1 MQLYF
6 KGGTLLI
13 KVCISGLGRTGKE
26 IAKCIMNQTD
36 IQLVSVI
43 CSPDSKNMNKDLGEI
58 LEIGDT
64 GILIH
69 SSENLEQVIFRNK
82 PDVVI
87 DFSNAKSA
95 LDNARIF
102 SKYRVN
108 IVIGTTGFSNYELKK
123 LFVLARK
130 YKNGIVYAPNITLG
144 VNVLMLLTNLTASL
158 LSNYDFQ
165 ITEVHHKNK
174 LDSPSGTAKKIAG
187 EIQSGLKNKG
197 VFVSEADL
205 HINSVRA
212 GGIIGKHEVMIVGD
226 DDKIEI
232 SHESFSRKAF
242 AQGAIRAAQFIHKKS
257 GYYEM
262 RDVLDLE
269 KVLKTYIDNNDRT
282 RKREYYLNKKS
293 IPG

>member
-1 MQLYF
+1 M
-6 KGGTLLI
+6 I

-26 IAKCIMNQTD
+26 IAKCILNQKD
-36 IQLVSVI
+36 IQLVSAI
-43 CSPDSKNMNKDLGEI
+43 CSPSSKNLNKDLGQV
-58 LEIGDT
+58 LDMGNT
-64 GILIH
+64 GIIVH

-95 LDNARIF
+95 LKNAMIF
-102 SKYRVN
+102 SKYKVN
-108 IVIGTTGFSNYELKK
+108 IVVGTTGFTDYQLKK

-130 YKNGIVYAPNITLG
+130 FKNGIVYAPNITLG

-158 LSNYDFQ
+158 LDSYDFQ
-165 ITEVHHKNK
+165 ITEVHHRNK
-174 LDSPSGTAKKIAG
+174 LDSPSGTAKKIAC
-187 EIQSGLKNKG
+187 EIQSGLKSKG
-197 VFVSEADL
+197 VLISDADV

-226 DDKIEI
+226 EDKIEI

-242 AQGAIRAAQFIHKKS
+242 AQGAIKAAQFIHKKS

-269 KVLKTYIDNNDRT
+269 KVLKTYIENNDRA
-282 RKREYYLNKKS
+282 RKREIYLNKKS
-293 IPG
+293 LSG

>member
-1 MQLYF
+1 M
-6 KGGTLLI
+6 I

-26 IAKCIMNQTD
+26 IAKSILNHKD
-36 IQLVSVI
+36 IHLVSAI
-43 CSPDSKNMNKDLGEI
+43 CSPNSKSLNKDLGQI
-58 LEIGDT
+58 LGIDDT
-64 GILIH
+64 GVIIYG
-69 SSENLEQVIFRNK
+69 SDNLEQAIFRNK

-87 DFSNAKSA
+87 DFSNPKSA
-95 LDNARIF
+95 LRNAMIF

-108 IVIGTTGFSNYELKK
+108 IVLGTTGFSEYELKK
-123 LFVLARK
+123 LFVLSKK

-174 LDSPSGTAKKIAG
+174 LDSPSGTAKKIAF
-187 EIQSGLKNKG
+187 EIQNGLKNKG
-197 VFVSEADL
+197 ITISNTEIP
-205 HINSVRA
+205 INSVRA
-212 GGIIGKHEVMIVGD
+212 GGVIGRHEVMIVGEE
-226 DDKIEI
+226 DKIEI

-242 AQGAIRAAQFIHKKS
+242 AQGAIKAAQFIHKKS

-269 KVLKTYIDNNDRT
+269 KVLKTYSDNNDRSK
-282 RKREYYLNKKS
+282 KRGMYLNKKS
-293 IPG
+293 ASS